1 MSSHSTLW
9 NKKRDSLRKREAQIE
24 SDLESASS
32 DFEGKATKIL
42 IGAAVI
48 GFVALSITYAARGSG
63 KQKSASP
70 KHKAKSGKKEKEVNA
85 FADFRSVLINK
96 ITTTLLSF
104 LVTYLGNLM
113 ATPSKQKEEEKES

>member
-1 MSSHSTLW
+1 MSSHSALW

-48 GFVALSITYAARGSG
+48 GFVALGITYALRGSG
-63 KQKSASP
+63 KKKSATP
-70 KHKAKSGKKEKEVNA
+70 KHKAKPGKKEKVVNA
-85 FADFRSVLINK
+85 SADFRSVLINK

-113 ATPSKQKEEEKES
+113 ATPSKQKEEEKEG